1 MEPDF
6 ITRNI
11 KENKNKDYFFNR
23 ELSLLE
29 FNSRVLEEARNDQ
42 HPLLERLKFIAIL
55 SSNLDE
61 FFMIRVAGL
70 IGQKEADI
78 PTLSFDGLTPQEQLF
93 EIRKRLE
100 VLYANQ
106 EKILNDEIMPALEK
120 EGVVFH
126 TFDKLSKSD
135 KEYFKNYFCD
145 LVLPVLTPLSLDQ
158 AHPFPRIIN
167 RSLNIAFV
175 LEDKS
180 SSFGERRISILQ
192 LPSILPR
199 FVNLKRSKGYH
210 FVMLE
215 DIIIENSGILFPG
228 YEIITANTFRV
239 TRDADIEIADDEAE
253 DLLKEVAEQIK
264 LRSWGTAAVRLEI
277 NANMPDYLV
286 GILKKA
292 IEIEDDYVY
301 TLNRPLKLPDFM
313 ELSKID
319 IHHLKDVPFQAN
331 IISDLASEDSNI
343 FETIAKKDILIHRPF
358 DSFTQ
363 SVLKFL
369 NEAATDQKVVAIKI
383 TLYRVGMNSP
393 VVEAL
398 KRAAGNGKDVTAF
411 VELKARFDEENNIIW
426 AKELEQLGVHVIYGV
441 LGLKT
446 HCKIAL
452 VVRKEADKFIKYLH
466 LSTGNYNPVTSRLY
480 TDIGFFTVRPDF
492 TTDAIFLFNYL
503 TSYSYQ
509 KEWNAFLVAPINLRQ
524 RIISLIDREIELHS
538 PDNPSE
544 IFIKMNSI
552 AHEEVIQKLYKA
564 SQKGVKIKLLI
575 RGVCCL
581 RPGVQGLSENIEV
594 RSIIGRFLEHSRI
607 FYFKN
612 AGKEEIYLG
621 SADWMSRN
629 LHKRVE
635 LMYPI
640 YDKFLQKKLIN
651 ILNIYWQDNTKS
663 WRLLPN
669 GKYEKITPKDKEK
682 RFAAQEYFLQE
693 IKKSKKKNGHS
704 FIPYIQNKI

>member
-6 ITRNI
+6 VTRSV
-11 KENKNKDYFFNR
+11 KENKSKSYFFNR

-100 VLYANQ
+100 VLYENQ
-106 EKILNDEIMPALEK
+106 EKILNDEILPALEK

-126 TFDKLSKSD
+126 SIDNLSKSD
-135 KEYFKNYFCD
+135 KEFLKNYFCN

-215 DIIIENSGILFPG
+215 DVIIENSEILFPG

-292 IEIEDDYVY
+292 IEIDDDYVY

-331 IISDLASEDSNI
+331 IVSDLASEDSNI
-343 FETIAKKDILIHRPF
+343 FDTISKKDILVHRPF

-369 NEAATDQKVVAIKI
+369 NTAASDSKVVAIKI

-393 VVEAL
+393 VVDAL
-398 KRAAGNGKDVTAF
+398 KRAAENGKDVTVF

-466 LSTGNYNPVTSRLY
+466 LSTGNYNLVTSRLY
-480 TDIGFFTVRPDF
+480 TDVCFFTVRPEF

-524 RIISLIDREIELHS
+524 QIISLIDREIDLHT

-552 AHEEVIQKLYKA
+552 AHEEVIQRLYKA

-581 RPGVQGLSENIEV
+581 RPGVEGLSENIEV

-612 AGKEEIYLG
+612 GGKEEIYLG

-635 LMYPI
+635 LMFPI
-640 YDKFLQKKLIN
+640 YDKTLQKKLIN
-651 ILNIYWQDNTKS
+651 ILNIYWQDNSKS

-669 GKYEKITPKDKEK
+669 GKYEKISHKEKEK

-704 FIPYIQNKI
+704 FIPYIQNRI

>member
-6 ITRNI
+6 VTRNV
-11 KENKNKDYFFNR
+11 KENKSKSYFFNR

-78 PTLSFDGLTPQEQLF
+78 TTLSFDGLTPQEQLF

-100 VLYANQ
+100 ILYENQ
-106 EKILNDEIMPALEK
+106 EKILNDEILPALEK

-135 KEYFKNYFCD
+135 KEFLKNYFCD

-199 FVNLKRSKGYH
+199 FVKLKRSKGYH

-215 DIIIENSGILFPG
+215 DVIIENSEILFPG

-292 IEIEDDYVY
+292 IEIDDDYVY

-343 FETIAKKDILIHRPF
+343 FDTISKKDILVHRPF

-369 NEAATDQKVVAIKI
+369 NTAASDSKVVAINI

-398 KRAAGNGKDVTAF
+398 KRAAENGKDVTAF

-452 VVRKEADKFIKYLH
+452 VVRKEGDKFIKYLH
-466 LSTGNYNPVTSRLY
+466 LSTGNYNLVTSRLY
-480 TDIGFFTVRPDF
+480 TDVCFFTVRPEF

-524 RIISLIDREIELHS
+524 QIISLIDREIDLHT

-552 AHEEVIQKLYKA
+552 AHEEVIQRLYKA

-581 RPGVQGLSENIEV
+581 RPGVEGLSENIEV

-612 AGKEEIYLG
+612 GGKEEIYLG

-635 LMYPI
+635 LMFPI
-640 YDKFLQKKLIN
+640 YDKTLQKKT
-651 ILNIYWQDNTKS
+651 YKYFKY
-663 WRLLPN
+663 LLA
-669 GKYEKITPKDKEK
+669 GQ
-682 RFAAQEYFLQE
+682 F
-693 IKKSKKKNGHS
+693 
-704 FIPYIQNKI
+704 